1 MKSSVTF
8 SLLYNAV
15 LYGETSG
22 IYVTLEQGKDS
33 LRSHMSNMGMNVD
46 DPSVRNRI
54 AIIDLSDLRVQLD
67 EQGMSNRIDWMGQL
81 IKQLTSYRQSI
92 GFELL
97 VFDSLGAFFTLT
109 KMENPRDEIFRL
121 FEACRR
127 LELTSFFICEMT
139 GEDHKQFGEY
149 GVEDY
154 LSDGV
159 MHLTMERTGDDI
171 TRKLGVIKMRHT
183 HHKLGYF
190 QYFGAHKTNDSQFND
205 VLRRLDVLLRFPQSM
220 SACLLTGVITLLLVS
235 AVFAN
240 PGTISINNLAED
252 SVVFNAT
259 NTSQFDGGSSGDAG
273 NNTSTAVNLSSSN
286 MTTIG
291 WVDDTTDPEDA
302 YLV

>member
-1 MKSSVTF
+1 VSEIGRIPTHIAGLDENMQGGIPEGHICIVAGQSGAMKSSVTF

-46 DPSVRNRI
+46 DARVRNRI

-81 IKQLTSYRQSI
+81 IKQLTSYRKSI
-92 GFELL
+92 GFEIL

-127 LELTSFFICEMT
+127 LGLTSFFICEMT

-159 MHLTMERTGDDI
+159 MHLTMERKDDDI

-183 HHKLGYF
+183 HHKLGYSPIF
-190 QYFGAHKTNDSQFND
+190 WNSEEQ
-205 VLRRLDVLLRFPQSM
+205 RF
-220 SACLLTGVITLLLVS
+220 
-235 AVFAN
+235 
-240 PGTISINNLAED
+240 TI
-252 SVVFNAT
+252 
-259 NTSQFDGGSSGDAG
+259 Q
-273 NNTSTAVNLSSSN
+273 
-286 MTTIG
+286 
-291 WVDDTTDPEDA
+291 
-302 YLV
+302 